1 MILKLTLI
9 SLRYAIQDSTQFI
22 CLLYQSV
29 CHSLRLVTTG
39 NGASDCRSLQDAV
52 ESLCARMGESPDTLA
67 RKKGRVME
75 SEKRGIIGNMTD
87 WFLVILISVTW
98 ASIVTAMILVPFW
111 LFIHFLERN
120 ELTWSAVSFLSLM
133 FSVGLIMMLNARR
146 IEKDKKEELEMAG
159 EMYGAKSGA

>member
-1 MILKLTLI
+1 MILKLMLI

-39 NGASDCRSLQDAV
+39 NGASDCRNLQDAV

-120 ELTWSAVSFLSLM
+120 ELVSSAECLTSAPVA
-133 FSVGLIMMLNARR
+133 VRR
-146 IEKDKKEELEMAG
+146 HRGQDSSGKQ
-159 EMYGAKSGA
+159 KSCCLFPKGKQPAAS